1 MQKKLASVLG
11 SMSAFT
17 LVVTAVCWA
26 QDLAQPPKSPPIEQ
40 NLEDDLFTIPNCP
53 HPAPMKCPVPKGTP
67 FKEYCCSFDGGT
79 YIWCPCGVN
88 WTDWRKRRDGN

>member
-40 NLEDDLFTIPNCP
+40 NLEDDLFTIPNLSSPGSHEMPCP
-53 HPAPMKCPVPKGTP
+53 EGHT
-67 FKEYCCSFDGGT
+67 
-79 YIWCPCGVN
+79 IQGVLLLL
-88 WTDWRKRRDGN
+88 RRRHLHLVSVRC